1 MFDTV
6 LGLPVH
12 ALVVHAV
19 VVLVPLAA
27 LGVAALAVV
36 PRWRLPYGLLVLAV
50 TTAGLVMVPVATSSG
65 ERLRDRIDAGG
76 VVKDQIDEHVM
87 WGDRVLWPTL
97 ALWVLAVAMVLL
109 ARRRRTGRV
118 VTLVA
123 ALALV
128 AAVASAGA
136 VALAGHL
143 GSTAVWSCTIGSA
156 ACSG

>member
-6 LGLPVH
+6 MGLPVH
-12 ALVVHAV
+12 ILVVHAV

-36 PRWRLPYGLLVLAV
+36 PRWRLTYGPLVLAV

-65 ERLRDRIDAGG
+65 ERLRDRINAGG
-76 VVKDQIDEHVM
+76 VVKDQIADHVM
-87 WGDRVLWPTL
+87 WANRVLWPTV

-123 ALALV
+123 ALAIV
-128 AAVASAGA
+128 AAVASAGT
-136 VALAGHL
+136 VTLAGHL
-143 GSTAVWSCTIGSA
+143 GSKSVWSCTIGTD